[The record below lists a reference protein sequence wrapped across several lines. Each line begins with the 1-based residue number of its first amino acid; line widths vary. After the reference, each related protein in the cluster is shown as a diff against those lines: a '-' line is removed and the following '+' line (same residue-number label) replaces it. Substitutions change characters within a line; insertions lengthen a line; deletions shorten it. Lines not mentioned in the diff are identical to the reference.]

1 MIYNIFGIKFFDINF
16 NQFIK
21 LKQNGLIVF
30 PAAPALCDI
39 SKNKIYY
46 QSLKNADM
54 ALFDSGYLVLL
65 LRFLKGLN
73 VSKFSGYKFLKFF
86 FKHIKNK
93 KMFTIETDKKNAMI
107 NKSFLNKFKI
117 QTKQFQY
124 IAPFYKRN
132 KSIEDTTLLKILN
145 KKKPKIILINLGGG
159 IQEVLGNYLKNNLNY
174 SPLII
179 CTGAAI
185 SFFTRQQAPINSLI
199 DNLYL
204 GWLIRCIFKPKQFI
218 PRYLNSFRLI
228 FKIAGTNIQKKKIH
242 SYKN

>member
-16 NQFIK
+16 DQFIK
-21 LKQNGLIVF
+21 LKQKGLIVF

-39 SKNKIYY
+39 NENKIYY
-46 QSLKNADM
+46 QSLKNADI

-65 LRFLKGLN
+65 LRILKGLN
-73 VSKFSGYKFLKFF
+73 ISKFSGYKFLNFF
-86 FKHIKNK
+86 FKHIKNQK
-93 KMFTIETDKKNAMI
+93 IFTVETDKKNAMI
-107 NKSFLNKFKI
+107 NKNFLKKFKI
-117 QTKQFQY
+117 ETKQFQY

-132 KSIEDTTLLKILN
+132 ISIEDATLLKILN

-159 IQEVLGNYLKNNLNY
+159 IQEVLGSYLKNNLNY
-174 SPLII
+174 KPLII

-185 SFFTRQQAPINSLI
+185 SFFTKQQAPINSFI

-218 PRYLNSFRLI
+218 PRYLNSFKLI
-228 FKIAGTNIQKKKIH
+228 FKVAGTNIKKINFQT
-242 SYKN
+242 Y

>member
-16 NQFIK
+16 DQFIK
-21 LKQNGLIVF
+21 LKQKGLIVF

-39 SKNKIYY
+39 NENKIYY
-46 QSLKNADM
+46 QSLKNADI

-65 LRFLKGLN
+65 LRILKGLN
-73 VSKFSGYKFLKFF
+73 ISKFSGYKFLNFF
-86 FKHIKNK
+86 FKHIKNRK
-93 KMFTIETDKKNAMI
+93 IFTVETDKKNAMI
-107 NKSFLNKFKI
+107 NKNFLKKFKI
-117 QTKQFQY
+117 ETKQFQY

-132 KSIEDTTLLKILN
+132 ISIEDATLLKILN

-159 IQEVLGNYLKNNLNY
+159 IQEVLGSYLKNNLNY
-174 SPLII
+174 KPLII

-185 SFFTRQQAPINSLI
+185 SFFTKQQAPINSFI

-218 PRYLNSFRLI
+218 PRYLNSFKLI
-228 FKIAGTNIQKKKIH
+228 FKVAGTNIKKINFQT
-242 SYKN
+242 Y